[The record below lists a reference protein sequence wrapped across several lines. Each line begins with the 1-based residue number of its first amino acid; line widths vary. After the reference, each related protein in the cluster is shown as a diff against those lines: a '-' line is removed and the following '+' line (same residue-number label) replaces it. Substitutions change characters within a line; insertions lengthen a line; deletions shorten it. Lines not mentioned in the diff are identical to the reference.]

1 MKLLLVDDHAILR
14 AGLRQLLAL
23 TAPLGA
29 AATIL
34 EAGDG
39 EQALLLAR
47 QERPDVVVLDL
58 TLPGLGGI
66 ELLRRLLAQDAALR
80 VLVLS
85 MHAEPAYAARAL
97 QAGARGYVSKSAAP
111 DEMLTALRRVAA
123 GGRYVEAELAQA
135 LAVQGT
141 ADPLQALSERNLE
154 MLRLLAEGRSLAEI
168 AATLGLGYKT
178 VANTLSQIKA
188 TLGVARTAELVRLAI
203 AMGVA

>member
-135 LAVQGT
+135 LAVQGA

-154 MLRLLAEGRSLAEI
+154 MLRLLAEGHSLAEI

>member
-23 TAPLGA
+23 TAPFGA

-66 ELLRRLLAQDAALR
+66 ELLRRLLAQNAALR

-135 LAVQGT
+135 LAVQGA

-154 MLRLLAEGRSLAEI
+154 MLRLLAEGHSLAEI